1 MLAVNWICFEFYYKN
16 VSKFD
21 FKYKWSPSGVFFLE
35 RIVANLCFYKE
46 KEANYVLSVIKN
58 SWNGNS
64 PIWKTFKNWFGRSAL
79 FSLQSLALYFANI
92 YIWQLLRSHKFG
104 KQKIRRWHG
113 FYRLVLDRNIS
124 SLFSFSS
131 TNARWPFR
139 WRDKYSI
146 FAEKLC
152 WIFDLFVLSFAV
164 GMETPM
170 RNVLEVIDDIF
181 DKLVTVNVKTLNLT
195 LMDVFL
201 IRGKP
206 IFRSKNVWKE
216 ISSLYQIPFVTVFC
230 GFLIM
235 GRHIMFKVNVAKLIY
250 FLIFFIDWFFEF
262 KLSHLFC
269 LEK

>member
-131 TNARWPFR
+131 TNG
-139 WRDKYSI
+139 S
-146 FAEKLC
+146 
-152 WIFDLFVLSFAV
+152 
-164 GMETPM
+164 
-170 RNVLEVIDDIF
+170 
-181 DKLVTVNVKTLNLT
+181 LT
-195 LMDVFL
+195 FSMT
-201 IRGKP
+201 R
-206 IFRSKNVWKE
+206 
-216 ISSLYQIPFVTVFC
+216 
-230 GFLIM
+230 
-235 GRHIMFKVNVAKLIY
+235 
-250 FLIFFIDWFFEF
+250 
-262 KLSHLFC
+262 
-269 LEK
+269 